1 MVKDKKQVREEAV
14 VKSSSSG
21 TSKTTSTVE
30 QTHYQQ
36 PNFDENYSDVR
47 VRRAFLWIKVDEV
60 LNKSKNFANAKHSI
74 KNQKSKLKPNSHG
87 RHHSFRKFFRLW
99 VFQIVQSNPVRN

>member
-1 MVKDKKQVREEAV
+1 M
-14 VKSSSSG
+14 KSSSSSS
-21 TSKTTSTVE
+21 SKTTSTVE

-60 LNKSKNFANAKHSI
+60 LNKSNNFANAKHSI

-87 RHHSFRKFFRLW
+87 SPIIQKSHGRRHSFRKFFRLW